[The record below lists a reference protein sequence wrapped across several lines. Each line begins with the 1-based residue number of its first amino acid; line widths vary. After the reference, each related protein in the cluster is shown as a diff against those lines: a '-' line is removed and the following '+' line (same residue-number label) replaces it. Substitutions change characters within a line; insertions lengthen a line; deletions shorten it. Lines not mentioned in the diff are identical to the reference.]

1 MILSGLEHQ
10 SYCFPGQQ
18 EFSRKLLRPE
28 TLADCS
34 CCKAPIVPFGIFTTL
49 DPWITPPFNAT
60 HTHTVKRVRSFM
72 FGQLQQ
78 VKHFIVDHIL
88 PFKGAKQ
95 IVCVHTS
102 IFIYS
107 IYIHISSIHIC
118 GVSCCVHRRILADRP
133 NGKEAKWTKYVAWLE
148 IYMVYVMWCLHPS
161 DGESKDNEYR
171 NSDFQFM
178 NLWIDDHPQE

>member
-1 MILSGLEHQ
+1 MLMILSGLEHQ

-107 IYIHISSIHIC
+107 IYIYIYTYHPFIYVVCPVASIAESWLIAPTE
-118 GVSCCVHRRILADRP
+118 RKQNEP
-133 NGKEAKWTKYVAWLE
+133 NMWL
-148 IYMVYVMWCLHPS
+148 
-161 DGESKDNEYR
+161 G
-171 NSDFQFM
+171 
-178 NLWIDDHPQE
+178 